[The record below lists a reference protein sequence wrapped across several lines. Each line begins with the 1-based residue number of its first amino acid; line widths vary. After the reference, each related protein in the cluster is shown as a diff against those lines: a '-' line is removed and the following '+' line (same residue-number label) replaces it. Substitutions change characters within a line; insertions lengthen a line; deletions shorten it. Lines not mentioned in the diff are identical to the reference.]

1 MRLPHPHDDELVSYH
16 IDHLQFM
23 QAQEPYYRIGADYLS
38 STSVTITAAD
48 RRALCS
54 WSYEIIESLSN
65 INSEVACIGMSYLDR
80 FMATSSPKAK
90 AALTTRHE
98 YQLATVA
105 CTVIAIKNR
114 GGIKHLGSDFV
125 AEVVCHGLYTKD
137 ELDVME
143 MEVLNALSWRLSGPS
158 PHEFIDALVGLLS
171 AISEDGSED
180 DDASSSLLLTK
191 HSKRQVDAAVLEYD
205 LALQSSLA
213 LAYAAILTTLKT
225 TGVLMDRLCPMDLI
239 NWMSNIDSIMAGS
252 RMDQIFLKGLEDVI
266 KITYFDDT
274 EDDTEDDDDENKDE
288 DNETEDEN
296 EVQSSRSGKV
306 KIDTEDDDDPNK
318 DEDIKTEDENDI
330 QSSHSGKVKIGRPLR
345 MMRVSLRSWSAGDFD
360 ALSTASMMSYE

>member
-1 MRLPHPHDDELVSYH
+1 MLDQPRNITCLKQTSSHIIDIMRLPHPHDDELVSYH

-38 STSVTITAAD
+38 SSSATITAAD
-48 RRALCS
+48 RRALSS

-80 FMATSSPKAK
+80 FMATSSPRAK
-90 AALTTRHE
+90 VALTTRHE

-114 GGIKHLGSDFV
+114 GGIKHLGSDFI

-143 MEVLNALSWRLSGPS
+143 MEVLQALSWRLSGPS

-225 TGVLMDRLCPMDLI
+225 TSDLVNRLCPMDLI
-239 NWMSNIDSIMAGS
+239 NWMSNIKSVMAGS
-252 RMDQIFLKGLEDVI
+252 RMDQIFLNGLEDVI

-274 EDDTEDDDDENKDE
+274 EDDNMEDDDDDDNDDDKSNDE
-288 DNETEDEN
+288 DNETKDEN
-296 EVQSSRSGKV
+296 EV
-306 KIDTEDDDDPNK
+306 
-318 DEDIKTEDENDI
+318 

-345 MMRVSLRSWSAGDFD
+345 MRRVSSRSWSAGNFD
-360 ALSTASMMSYE
+360 VLSTASMISYE